1 MAILTLDAV
10 DARLSTQAR
19 IRLFAKNGGAVVDVA
34 FEQLCV
40 DDTNSLIATWT
51 AAAFPQGF
59 ELPGGVVDKIIV
71 RKAFAACC
79 GLAASAHTSADP
91 ALGAYAKGLADAEK
105 YFRALTRDD
114 NARPVT
120 SAAGRAL
127 PSAELQ
133 GTTDDAGAATRI
145 YGDLADG
152 QSRSSF

>member
-1 MAILTLDAV
+1 MAILSLAEV
-10 DARLSTQAR
+10 DARLSAQAR
-19 IRLFAKNGGAVVDVA
+19 TRLFAKNGGSVVDVA
-34 FEQLCV
+34 FEQLCI

-51 AAAFPQGF
+51 AAAFPAGF

-79 GLAASAHTSADP
+79 GVAASAHTSADP
-91 ALGAYAKGLADAEK
+91 AMGAYAKGLADAEK

-120 SAAGRAL
+120 SAAGRAQ
-127 PSAELQ
+127 PSAEIS
-133 GTTDDAGAATRI
+133 GTTDEAGNSTRV

-152 QSRSSF
+152 QTRSGF